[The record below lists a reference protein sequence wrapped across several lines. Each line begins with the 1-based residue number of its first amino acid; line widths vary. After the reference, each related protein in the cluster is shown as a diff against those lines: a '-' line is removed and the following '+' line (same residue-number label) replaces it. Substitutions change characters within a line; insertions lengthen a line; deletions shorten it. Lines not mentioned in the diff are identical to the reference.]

1 MLKTLIF
8 KIHDVGFP

>member
-1 MLKTLIF
+1 MLKTMIF